1 MVLFNDFFLGM
12 WVIIVKYNDSKEYSN
27 IFFVE
32 EYGNIIILRG
42 FEGCV
47 SFKLF

>member
-1 MVLFNDFFLGM
+1 MVLFNDFFLGI
-12 WVIIVKYNDSKEYSN
+12 WFIKVLYNDSKEYSN

-32 EYGNIIILRG
+32 EYGNMIILRG

-47 SFKLF
+47 IYILF